1 MWSSEL
7 YILIE
12 ASRMIFQ
19 YMIFLKNLLLLQFT
33 FCIVLVT
40 MTFYMWNNK
49 NWGFKD
55 SVLIGVEVYPKPG
68 FFVPWINASWTWNF
82 INFLP
87 ILWHIWWIAAPVSL
101 CKNITHAKK
110 FAKKWRN
117 FQNLKSRL
125 WVPDPSIIHSNIY
138 LLDVVHF
145 FGVVIFSSRHTIIL
159 CRNKSSFTFWK
170 FFFNKV
176 SDKLPGQLLVLPA
189 AKLKTACTK
198 LVFVP
203 RSLWSN

>member
-1 MWSSEL
+1 MIFFYIGASFQRYFGLKKLLQKKKKNDFPIYLWVQLYSYNFKLCRVLKNYRLNFVFSRQWMWSLEL

-87 ILWHIWWIAAPVSL
+87 ILWHIF
-101 CKNITHAKK
+101 N
-110 FAKKWRN
+110 
-117 FQNLKSRL
+117 
-125 WVPDPSIIHSNIY
+125 
-138 LLDVVHF
+138 
-145 FGVVIFSSRHTIIL
+145 FGVHHIL
-159 CRNKSSFTFWK
+159 FTWFWT
-170 FFFNKV
+170 
-176 SDKLPGQLLVLPA
+176 S
-189 AKLKTACTK
+189 
-198 LVFVP
+198 
-203 RSLWSN
+203 